1 MANPVLTRQ
10 LNNETSY
17 EVSPAG
23 IEIPHVGGARMT
35 LEGTINRTISLF
47 GLLAISAAFTWV
59 FNLAFLALP
68 AALIGFGLAMWAT
81 FSKTVRPAVMMA
93 YAVVE
98 GVFIGGISLIFET
111 IYPGIVM
118 QAVTATLATAGVIFV
133 AYKQKWV
140 RVSNKTRKM
149 FMFALMGYMA
159 FGLINFGV
167 AMFTGNSAYNTSF
180 GWMIALVGVG
190 LASFTLVIDLNDV
203 ESAIRNGAPVENEW
217 RAAFGLMVT
226 MVWMYI
232 EILRLLAIL
241 RGDD

>member
-1 MANPVLTRQ
+1 MANPVLTRS

-17 EVSPAG
+17 EVSQSG
-23 IEIPHVGGARMT
+23 IEIPHVGAARMT
-35 LEGTINRTISLF
+35 LEGTINRSISLF

-59 FNLAFLALP
+59 FNLTALALP

-98 GVFIGGISLIFET
+98 GVFIGGISSIFET
-111 IYPGIVM
+111 FYPGIVK

-140 RVSNKTRKM
+140 RVTNKFRKI
-149 FMFALMGYMA
+149 FTFALMGYMA
-159 FGLINFGV
+159 FGLINLGV
-167 AMFTGNSAYNTSF
+167 SMFTGNSAYGTSF

-190 LASFTLVIDLNDV
+190 LASFTLVIDLNDI
-203 ESAIRNGAPVENEW
+203 ESAIRNGQPVENEW

>member
-17 EVSPAG
+17 EVSQSG
-23 IEIPHVGGARMT
+23 IEIPHVGAARMT

-47 GLLAISAAFTWV
+47 GLLAVSAAFTWV
-59 FNLAFLALP
+59 FNLSALALP

-111 IYPGIVM
+111 IYSGIVM

-140 RVSNKTRKM
+140 RVTNKFRKI
-149 FMFALMGYMA
+149 FTFALMGYMA
-159 FGLINFGV
+159 FGLINLGV
-167 AMFTGNSAYNTSF
+167 SMFTGNSAYGTSF

-203 ESAIRNGAPVENEW
+203 ESAIRNGQPVENEW

>member
-17 EVSPAG
+17 EVSQSG
-23 IEIPHVGGARMT
+23 IEIPHVGAARMT

-59 FNLAFLALP
+59 FNLEGLALP
-68 AALIGFGLAMWAT
+68 AALIGFGLAMWAS

-98 GVFIGGISLIFET
+98 GVFIGGISSIFET

-133 AYKQKWV
+133 AYKQQWV
-140 RVSNKTRKM
+140 RVSNKFRQM
-149 FMFALMGYMA
+149 FTFALMGYMV

-190 LASFTLVIDLNDV
+190 LASFTLVIDLHDV
-203 ESAIRNGAPVENEW
+203 ESAIRNGQPVETEW

>member
-10 LNNETSY
+10 LNNENSY

-23 IEIPHVGGARMT
+23 IEIPHVGAARMT

-47 GLLAISAAFTWV
+47 GLLAIAAAFTWV
-59 FNLAFLALP
+59 FNLEFLALP
-68 AALIGFGLAMWAT
+68 AALVGFGLAMWAT

-98 GVFIGGISLIFET
+98 GVFIGGISSIFESF
-111 IYPGIVM
+111 YPGIVM
-118 QAVTATLATAGVIFV
+118 QAVVATLATAGVIFV

-140 RVSNKTRKM
+140 RVSNKFRKM

-190 LASFTLVIDLNDV
+190 LASFTLVIDLDDV
-203 ESAIRNGAPVENEW
+203 ESAIRNGAPVETEW

>member
-23 IEIPHVGGARMT
+23 IEIPHVGQARMT

-47 GLLAISAAFTWV
+47 GLLAIAAAFTWV

-68 AALIGFGLAMWAT
+68 AALVGFGLAMWAT
-81 FSKTVRPAVMMA
+81 FSKTVRPGVMMA

-98 GVFIGGISLIFET
+98 GVFIGGISSIFET

-118 QAVTATLATAGVIFV
+118 QAVIATLATAGVIFV
-133 AYKQKWV
+133 AYKQQWV
-140 RVSNKTRKM
+140 RVSNKFRQM

-180 GWMIALVGVG
+180 GWLIALVGVG
-190 LASFTLVIDLNDV
+190 LASFTLVIDLNDI
-203 ESAIRNGAPVENEW
+203 ESAIRNGQPVETEW

-232 EILRLLAIL
+232 EILRLLSIL